1 MKKGYIFAQDLKTNN
16 MKTEV
21 EKIVDLTFDPIITI
35 GVIEKDNDLTE
46 VFKEDINLPFPILYR
61 LAKED
66 SLSVETKELLESI
79 FDKVILAKPN
89 LIESYK
95 RLGGQVSVAEPIEET
110 IEEVIV
116 EEIPGNL
123 EIVEEPIKDII
134 KDKVSSNKE
143 SELPRRYG
151 KVKIL
156 SDIKEQGGKATNPQ
170 LTALAVND
178 LKNIYVNL
186 SNRLIK
192 DMLLE
197 DKILTDEDMRE
208 IRSAIKIVENKLKL
222 ILKKK

>member
-1 MKKGYIFAQDLKTNN
+1 

-21 EKIVDLTFDPIITI
+21 EKIVDLKFDPIITI
-35 GVIEKDNDLTE
+35 GVIEKDADLRE

-66 SLSVETKELLESI
+66 TLSAETKELLESI

-95 RLGGQVSVAEPIEET
+95 RLGGQISIVDVVEPIAD
-110 IEEVIV
+110 VV
-116 EEIPGNL
+116 EPIA
-123 EIVEEPIKDII
+123 EEPIKDII
-134 KDKVSSNKE
+134 EDKVSSKKE
-143 SELPRRYG
+143 NDIPRRYG

-197 DKILTDEDMRE
+197 DKILTDEDMRD
-208 IRSAIKIVENKLKL
+208 IRSAIKIVENKLKV

>member
-1 MKKGYIFAQDLKTNN
+1 

-21 EKIVDLTFDPIITI
+21 EKIIDLTFDPIISI
-35 GVIEKDNDLTE
+35 GVIEKDTDLTE

-66 SLSVETKELLESI
+66 GLSAETKELLECI

-95 RLGGQVSVAEPIEET
+95 RLGGQVSVTET
-110 IEEVIV
+110 IEKVV
-116 EEIPGNL
+116 EEIPETE
-123 EIVEEPIKDII
+123 EIAEEPIKDII
-134 KDKVSSNKE
+134 KDKVSSKKE
-143 SELPRRYG
+143 TDVPRRYG

-156 SDIKEQGGKATNPQ
+156 SDIKEQGGKPTNPQ

-186 SNRLIK
+186 NNRLIK

-197 DKILTDEDMRE
+197 DKILTDEDMRD
-208 IRSAIKIVENKLKL
+208 IRSAIKIVENKLKV

>member
-21 EKIVDLTFDPIITI
+21 EKIVDLKFDPIITI
-35 GVIEKDNDLTE
+35 GVIEKDSDLTE

-66 SLSVETKELLESI
+66 GLSDETKELLESI

-95 RLGGQVSVAEPIEET
+95 RLGGQTAVAEPISE
-110 IEEVIV
+110 IIKEVL
-116 EEIPGNL
+116 EEIPGHVK
-123 EIVEEPIKDII
+123 IVEEPVKDII
-134 KDKVSSNKE
+134 KDKVTSKKE
-143 SELPRRYG
+143 NDIPRRYG

-156 SDIKEQGGKATNPQ
+156 ADIKEQGGKATNPQ

-178 LKNIYVNL
+178 LKNMWVNL

-208 IRSAIKIVENKLKL
+208 IRSAIKIVEAKLKH

>member
-1 MKKGYIFAQDLKTNN
+1 

-21 EKIVDLTFDPIITI
+21 EKIIDLIFDPIITI
-35 GVIEKDNDLTE
+35 GVIEKDSDLTE

-66 SLSVETKELLESI
+66 GLSEETKELLESI

-95 RLGGQVSVAEPIEET
+95 RLGGQFSVAEPVHGNEIKEK
-110 IEEVIV
+110 V
-116 EEIPGNL
+116 EQVKSTKPGN
-123 EIVEEPIKDII
+123 EV
-134 KDKVSSNKE
+134 KE
-143 SELPRRYG
+143 SNLPRRYG

-156 SDIKEQGGKATNPQ
+156 SDIKEQGGKATNAQ

-197 DKILTDEDMRE
+197 DKILTDEDMRD
-208 IRSAIKIVENKLKL
+208 IRSAIKIVEAKLKH

>member
-89 LIESYK
+89 LIE
-95 RLGGQVSVAEPIEET
+95 
-110 IEEVIV
+110 
-116 EEIPGNL
+116 
-123 EIVEEPIKDII
+123 
-134 KDKVSSNKE
+134 
-143 SELPRRYG
+143 
-151 KVKIL
+151 
-156 SDIKEQGGKATNPQ
+156 
-170 LTALAVND
+170 
-178 LKNIYVNL
+178 
-186 SNRLIK
+186 
-192 DMLLE
+192 
-197 DKILTDEDMRE
+197 
-208 IRSAIKIVENKLKL
+208 
-222 ILKKK
+222 

>member
-1 MKKGYIFAQDLKTNN
+1 MAN
-16 MKTEV
+16 
-21 EKIVDLTFDPIITI
+21 
-35 GVIEKDNDLTE
+35 
-46 VFKEDINLPFPILYR
+46 
-61 LAKED
+61 
-66 SLSVETKELLESI
+66 
-79 FDKVILAKPN
+79 PN

-95 RLGGQVSVAEPIEET
+95 RLGGQVSVVEP
-110 IEEVIV
+110 IV
-116 EEIPGNL
+116 EEILTNE
-123 EIVEEPIKDII
+123 EIVKEPIKDII
-134 KDKVSSNKE
+134 KDKVSSKKE
-143 SELPRRYG
+143 SDVPRRYG

-208 IRSAIKIVENKLKL
+208 IRSAIKIVEAKLKL

>member
-21 EKIVDLTFDPIITI
+21 EKIVDLKFDPIITI
-35 GVIEKDNDLTE
+35 GVIEKDSDLTE

-66 SLSVETKELLESI
+66 DLSDETKELLESI

-95 RLGGQVSVAEPIEET
+95 RLGGQTAVAEPISET
-110 IEEVIV
+110 IEEVS
-116 EEIPGNL
+116 EEIPKNV
-123 EIVEEPIKDII
+123 EIVEEPI

-156 SDIKEQGGKATNPQ
+156 ADIKEQGGKATNPQ

-178 LKNIYVNL
+178 LKNIYVNI

-208 IRSAIKIVENKLKL
+208 IRSAIKIVEAKLKH

>member
-1 MKKGYIFAQDLKTNN
+1 

-21 EKIVDLTFDPIITI
+21 EKIVDLTFNPIITI
-35 GVIEKDNDLTE
+35 GVIEKDDDLTE

-66 SLSVETKELLESI
+66 GLSDETKELLENI
-79 FDKVILAKPN
+79 FDKVILVKPN
-89 LIESYK
+89 LIDLYK
-95 RLGGQVSVAEPIEET
+95 RLASQGSIDIKAVEPVAEVLGVITET
-110 IEEVIV
+110 IEK
-116 EEIPGNL
+116 
-123 EIVEEPIKDII
+123 PIKEII
-134 KDKVSSNKE
+134 KDKVSSKKE
-143 SELPRRYG
+143 SDVPRRYG

-208 IRSAIKIVENKLKL
+208 IRSAIKIVEAKLKN

>member
-66 SLSVETKELLESI
+66 SLSAETKELLESI

-95 RLGGQVSVAEPIEET
+95 RLGGQVSVVEP
-110 IEEVIV
+110 IV
-116 EEIPGNL
+116 EEILTNE
-123 EIVEEPIKDII
+123 EIVKEPIKDII
-134 KDKVSSNKE
+134 KDKVSSKKE
-143 SELPRRYG
+143 SDVPRRYG

-208 IRSAIKIVENKLKL
+208 IRSAIKIVEAKLKL

>member
-1 MKKGYIFAQDLKTNN
+1 
-16 MKTEV
+16 MKTKV
-21 EKIVDLTFDPIITI
+21 EKIADLTFSPIITI

-66 SLSVETKELLESI
+66 GLTTETLELLESI
-79 FDKVILAKPN
+79 FNNVILAKPN

-95 RLGGQVSVAEPIEET
+95 RLGGEDLVEET
-110 IEEVIV
+110 STNELVKPV
-116 EEIPGNL
+116 
-123 EIVEEPIKDII
+123 KDII
-134 KDKVSSNKE
+134 KDKVSSITKDVKIKKLQGSKPGFGGVIEN
-143 SELPRRYG
+143 SVPRRYG

-156 SDIKEQGGKATNPQ
+156 SDIKEQDGKATNAQ

-186 SNRLIK
+186 SRRLIK
-192 DMLLE
+192 DMLLK
-197 DKILTDEDMRE
+197 DKILTDEEMRE
-208 IRSAIKIVENKLKL
+208 IRSAIKIVEAKLKH

>member
-1 MKKGYIFAQDLKTNN
+1 

-21 EKIVDLTFDPIITI
+21 EKIVDLTFDPVLTI
-35 GVIEKDNDLTE
+35 GVIEKDSDLTE
-46 VFKEDINLPFPILYR
+46 VFKEDINLPFSILYR

-66 SLSVETKELLESI
+66 GLSSETKELLESI

-89 LIESYK
+89 LIDSYK
-95 RLGGQVSVAEPIEET
+95 RLASQGSIDIKAVEPVAEIV
-110 IEEVIV
+110 EEVV
-116 EEIPGNL
+116 EEIPGI
-123 EIVEEPIKDII
+123 EISEKVQEPIKDII
-134 KDKVSSNKE
+134 KDKVSSKKE
-143 SELPRRYG
+143 TDVPRRYG

-186 SNRLIK
+186 NNRLIK

-208 IRSAIKIVENKLKL
+208 IRSAIKIVEAKLKN

>member
-66 SLSVETKELLESI
+66 SLSAETKELLESI

-95 RLGGQVSVAEPIEET
+95 RLGGQVSVVEP
-110 IEEVIV
+110 IV
-116 EEIPGNL
+116 EEILTNE
-123 EIVEEPIKDII
+123 EIVKEPIKDII
-134 KDKVSSNKE
+134 KDKVSSKKE
-143 SELPRRYG
+143 SDVPRRYG

-170 LTALAVND
+170 LTSLAVND

-208 IRSAIKIVENKLKL
+208 IRSAIKIVEAKLKL

>member
-1 MKKGYIFAQDLKTNN
+1 VELKKVYIFAQDLKTNN

-21 EKIVDLTFDPIITI
+21 EKIIDLTFDPIITI
-35 GVIEKDNDLTE
+35 GVIEKDTDLTE

-66 SLSVETKELLESI
+66 TLSAETKELLESI

-95 RLGGQVSVAEPIEET
+95 RLGGQISIVDVVEPIA
-110 IEEVIV
+110 
-116 EEIPGNL
+116 
-123 EIVEEPIKDII
+123 EEPIKDII
-134 KDKVSSNKE
+134 EDKVSSKKE
-143 SELPRRYG
+143 NDIPRRYG

-197 DKILTDEDMRE
+197 DKILTDEDMRD
-208 IRSAIKIVENKLKL
+208 IRSAIKIVENKLKV

>member
-1 MKKGYIFAQDLKTNN
+1 

-21 EKIVDLTFDPIITI
+21 EKIIDLTFDPIITI
-35 GVIEKDNDLTE
+35 GVIEKDTDLTE

-66 SLSVETKELLESI
+66 TLSAETKELLESI

-95 RLGGQVSVAEPIEET
+95 RLGGQISIVDVVEPIA
-110 IEEVIV
+110 
-116 EEIPGNL
+116 
-123 EIVEEPIKDII
+123 EEPIKDII
-134 KDKVSSNKE
+134 EDKVSSKKE
-143 SELPRRYG
+143 NDIPRRYG

-197 DKILTDEDMRE
+197 DKILTDEDMRD
-208 IRSAIKIVENKLKL
+208 IRSAIKIVENKLKV

>member
-21 EKIVDLTFDPIITI
+21 EKIVDLKFDPIITI
-35 GVIEKDNDLTE
+35 GVIEKDADLRE

-66 SLSVETKELLESI
+66 TLSAETKELLESI

-95 RLGGQVSVAEPIEET
+95 RLGGQISIVDVVEPIAD
-110 IEEVIV
+110 VV
-116 EEIPGNL
+116 EPIA
-123 EIVEEPIKDII
+123 EEPIKDII
-134 KDKVSSNKE
+134 EDKVSSKKE
-143 SELPRRYG
+143 NDIPRRYG

-197 DKILTDEDMRE
+197 DKILTDEDMRD
-208 IRSAIKIVENKLKL
+208 IRSAIKIVENKLKV

>member
-1 MKKGYIFAQDLKTNN
+1 

-35 GVIEKDNDLTE
+35 GVIEKDKDLTE

-61 LAKED
+61 LAKEGG
-66 SLSVETKELLESI
+66 LSSETHELLESI
-79 FDKVILAKPN
+79 FEKVILAKPN

-95 RLGGQVSVAEPIEET
+95 RLASEESVDIKAVQP
-110 IEEVIV
+110 VV
-116 EEIPGNL
+116 EEIPNK
-123 EIVEEPIKDII
+123 VVNNPIKDVI

-143 SELPRRYG
+143 NDVPRRYG

-156 SDIKEQGGKATNPQ
+156 SDIKEQDGKATNAQ

-186 SNRLIK
+186 SRRLIK

-208 IRSAIKIVENKLKL
+208 IRSAIKIVEAKLKK

>member
-1 MKKGYIFAQDLKTNN
+1 VELKKVYIFAQDLKTNN

-21 EKIVDLTFDPIITI
+21 EKIVDLKFDPIITI
-35 GVIEKDNDLTE
+35 GVIEKDADLRE

-66 SLSVETKELLESI
+66 TLSAETKELLESI

-95 RLGGQVSVAEPIEET
+95 RLGGQISIVDVVEPIAD
-110 IEEVIV
+110 VV
-116 EEIPGNL
+116 EPIA
-123 EIVEEPIKDII
+123 EEPIKDII
-134 KDKVSSNKE
+134 EDKVSSKKE
-143 SELPRRYG
+143 NDIPRRYG

-197 DKILTDEDMRE
+197 DKILTDEDMRD
-208 IRSAIKIVENKLKL
+208 IRSAIKIVENKLKV

>member
-1 MKKGYIFAQDLKTNN
+1 

-35 GVIEKDNDLTE
+35 GVIEKDEDLTD

-66 SLSVETKELLESI
+66 GLSSETKELLESI

-95 RLGGQVSVAEPIEET
+95 RLASQGPIEPILEVEA
-110 IEEVIV
+110 IE
-116 EEIPGNL
+116 
-123 EIVEEPIKDII
+123 
-134 KDKVSSNKE
+134 DKVSLIEKPGKE
-143 SELPRRYG
+143 IKEKAVPRRYG

-156 SDIKEQGGKATNPQ
+156 EDIKEQGGKASNQQ
-170 LTALAVND
+170 LTALAVNK
-178 LKNIYVNL
+178 LKNIYC
-186 SNRLIK
+186 RLNARLVK

-197 DKILTDEDMRE
+197 DKILTDEDMRD
-208 IRSAIKIVENKLKL
+208 IRSAIKIVESKLKH
-222 ILKKK
+222 IIKKK